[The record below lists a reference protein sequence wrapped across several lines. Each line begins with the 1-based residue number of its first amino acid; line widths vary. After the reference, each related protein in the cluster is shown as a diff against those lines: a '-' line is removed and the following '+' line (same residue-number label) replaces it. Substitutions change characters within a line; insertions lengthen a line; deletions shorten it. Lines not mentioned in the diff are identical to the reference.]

1 MTYGDQGHRF
11 RGEGFRDE
19 PDFRA
24 DTGSTPTYQPGG
36 YSADTTGSTTS
47 ADGTLS
53 APRRGVSPVELDDVF
68 DDPSHGDPGMDRM
81 GVHMV
86 WELVLLVASI
96 GMAVYFEQTHHAQ
109 ISGGPLRGLL
119 LNAAMLGFVAIGAG
133 LSLRA
138 GAVNLAVGS
147 TATAAALFFA
157 SHSDRGLLPTAGV
170 TLLLAAGVG
179 AAIGLL
185 VVVLHVPAWA
195 ASLAGALAV
204 IVWINKHAEA
214 AKVTSTYH
222 PAGQAFYWYG
232 GFAALALLGGI
243 LGLVKPIRRGVG
255 SFRSVGDPAKRRGT
269 MAGLMAFVAI
279 LGSSVLA
286 GLAGTL
292 SALSSTSVT
301 PNDGLLTTGLA
312 VGAALAAGTSVFGR
326 RGGVLGTVLSVSL
339 ITLVIG
345 YSDAAK
351 LRISPYAVAAVAIG
365 VGLVLTRLVESF
377 GRPQPPRESE
387 PVATGWDSETRE
399 PETRAVDATGQNWS
413 GGRGSGGWS
422 SQLPAR
428 STDDTWGGASDERWG
443 VK

>member
-1 MTYGDQGHRF
+1 MTYGDQEYRF

-36 YSADTTGSTTS
+36 YPAETTASAKDS
-47 ADGTLS
+47 AQS
-53 APRRGVSPVELDDVF
+53 AERRSVSPAALDDVF
-68 DDPSHGDPGMDRM
+68 DDPTHGDPGMDRM
-81 GVHMV
+81 GVHMI
-86 WELVLLVASI
+86 WELLLLLASV
-96 GMAVYFEQTHHAQ
+96 GMVVFFEQTHHAQ
-109 ISGGPLRGLL
+109 ISGDPLRGLL
-119 LNAAMLGFVAIGAG
+119 LNAAVLGFIAIGVG

-138 GAVNLAVGS
+138 GVINLAAGS

-157 SHSDRGLLPTAGV
+157 SHSDRGLIPTVGV
-170 TLLLAAGVG
+170 TLLLTAAVG
-179 AAIGLL
+179 AVIGLV

-204 IVWINKHAEA
+204 IVWIDKHVGPAT
-214 AKVTSTYH
+214 VTTTYH
-222 PAGQAFYWYG
+222 AAGQAFYWYG

-243 LGLVKPIRRGVG
+243 LGLVKPVRRGVG
-255 SFRSVGDPAKRRGT
+255 RFRPVGDPALRRGT
-269 MAGLMAFVAI
+269 VAGLMAFVAI
-279 LGSSVLA
+279 VASNVLA

-292 SALSSTSVT
+292 SALSSTSVA
-301 PNDGLLTTGLA
+301 PADGLLTTGLA
-312 VGAALAAGTSVFGR
+312 VGAALAAGTSAFGR

-339 ITLVIG
+339 ITLVMA

-365 VGLVLTRLVESF
+365 VGLVVTRLVESF
-377 GRPQPPRESE
+377 GRPQPGGKSEPEPTGWAGGTRESGTR
-387 PVATGWDSETRE
+387 TG
-399 PETRAVDATGQNWS
+399 DAGTQSWSSRRTGD
-413 GGRGSGGWS
+413 WS